1 MAKTIQTTPAT
12 TQTKNPAK
20 TIIDS
25 LIKLDA
31 QADAVFVDMAAALYQ
46 AKKFDAHASAGF
58 ANDHAG
64 FVSFCDDKLKCGYR
78 KAQYLINIWEKAL
91 ELGIDKDTME
101 VIGWGKMKELVSVIT
116 TENSATLL
124 KVAQEKTLKQLL
136 EYIQN
141 LKKAKRESKVVDG
154 VNSSS
159 VDTVKY
165 TFLID
170 ARDNDTVHSALE
182 EAKNRMETSNA
193 AEAFVTICQDWM
205 SLGGGSLPNTLE
217 DYLELIER
225 NFHTKVAIFDG
236 ETTKATPKNTQPVIP
251 DFVEPSETGNAV
263 DASSDLMNMS
273 SAELKEFALKNGIG
287 IPSTVKGKIAVRGY
301 IAEALMKK
309 APEENTIDAIN
320 VEDSSDDLGSLDDL
334 VAPEE
339 AVISDTDADENTAES
354 DDDEGDDIDLFTADT
369 EELMKV
375 AVFYKLEIPKKLQ
388 SPKQVEVLRKHV
400 IDTLKSMGVDVGD
413 GSDDLPENEDIAA
426 AEEEKDSLDEV
437 KDSIKGVAQF
447 LKEHGYAEE
456 YVQKFGKLSSKSDVT
471 EAYNNTVTLIAA
483 KYNVSFTAPTAEE
496 DDLL

>member
-1 MAKTIQTTPAT
+1 MAKTVQTTPAT

-58 ANDHAG
+58 SNDHAG

-78 KAQYLINIWEKAL
+78 KAQYLIGIWEKAL

-101 VIGWGKMKELVSVIT
+101 VIGWGKMKELVPVIT
-116 TENSATLL
+116 TENSAVLL
-124 KVAQEKTLKQLL
+124 KAAQEKSLKQLL

-141 LKKAKRESKVVDG
+141 LKKAKRESKAVDG

-170 ARDNDTVHSALE
+170 ARDNDTVHSAIE

-217 DYLELIER
+217 DYMELIER
-225 NFHTKVAIFDG
+225 NFHTKVAIVG
-236 ETTKATPKNTQPVIP
+236 ASIKTAQPIIP
-251 DFVEPSETGNAV
+251 DVVEPADNADV
-263 DASSDLMNMS
+263 SSVTDAPDIMNMS

-287 IPSTVKGKIAVRGY
+287 IPSTVKGKIAVRAF
-301 IAEALMKK
+301 ITDAMMKK
-309 APEENTIDAIN
+309 TSEENTDTDDALDL
-320 VEDSSDDLGSLDDL
+320 EESSDDLGSLEDL
-334 VAPEE
+334 VAPEVPEE
-339 AVISDTDADENTAES
+339 AVADAEDITDTTEAE
-354 DDDEGDDIDLFTADT
+354 DDGDDIDLFTAGI

-388 SPKQVEVLRKHV
+388 SPKQLEVLRKHV

-413 GSDDLPENEDIAA
+413 ESDDLSENEDIVA

-437 KDSIKGVAQF
+437 KDSLKGVAQF
-447 LKEHGYAEE
+447 LKDKAYAEE

-471 EAYNNTVTLIAA
+471 EAYNNTLTLISA